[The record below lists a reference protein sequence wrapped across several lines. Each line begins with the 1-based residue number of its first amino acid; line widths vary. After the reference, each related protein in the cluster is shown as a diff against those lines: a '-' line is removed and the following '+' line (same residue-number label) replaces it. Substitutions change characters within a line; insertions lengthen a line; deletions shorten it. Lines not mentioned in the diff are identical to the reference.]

1 MNTKKLLEALYI
13 ISSVFIIGLTS
24 PVLVSAFIT
33 ITTETK
39 FSECVES
46 FPFWF
51 FTVGGWILGALYV
64 AYEV

>member
-1 MNTKKLLEALYI
+1 MNTKKLLGALYI
-13 ISSVFIIGLTS
+13 IFSVFIIGLTS

-46 FPFWF
+46 FPFWL

-64 AYEV
+64 ADEV